1 MIKDIEMLG
10 PVDQELLSIMPQ
22 NDAVGEVHDKCAV
35 VGSSG
40 ILLNY
45 ENGKFID
52 EHDAVFG
59 FNSAPTKGGLKH
71 TPDRKPR
78 IELRTPK
85 IGHSEKGKSCC

>member
-1 MIKDIEMLG
+1 MSKKITGKRKNIEVTLPWKEKDADKGHRVLG

-22 NDAVGEVHDKCAV
+22 NDAVGEVYNKCAV

-52 EHDAVFG
+52 EHDAVFR
-59 FNSAPTKGGLKH
+59 FN
-71 TPDRKPR
+71 
-78 IELRTPK
+78 
-85 IGHSEKGKSCC
+85 